1 MRDSGNIGVISL
13 LPVDYMGFIFYKPS
27 KRNALGIDPEILFS
41 LPKRI
46 KPVGVFVDED
56 IKDVLQITRQYG
68 FKTVQLHGNE
78 SPEYCKD
85 LKNEGLEII
94 KAVRIPE
101 ISEENVFSELERYH
115 DSIEMFLFD
124 TAGKNPGGNGIKF
137 DWSILEKYNLPIPFL
152 VSGGIGPDDA
162 DLINRLNHPLNIG
175 IDLNS
180 GFEITPGYKDPE
192 KLKMFISKII

>member
-13 LPVDYMGFIFYKPS
+13 LPIDYMGFIFYKPS
-27 KRNALGIDPEILFS
+27 KRNALGIDTEILFS